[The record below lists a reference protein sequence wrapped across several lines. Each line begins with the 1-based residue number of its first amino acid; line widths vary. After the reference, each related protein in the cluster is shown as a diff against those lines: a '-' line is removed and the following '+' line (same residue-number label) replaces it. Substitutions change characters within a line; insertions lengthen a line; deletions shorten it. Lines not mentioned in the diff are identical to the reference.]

1 MPVRDSEEVRK
12 EREGAEHMA
21 GIRSIALSEEARDA
35 RNAGRRLDSED
46 DEAELIG
53 AVKKLGELIAEQRVA
68 NDRIASELG
77 GMVEEIKDMLTKIE
91 ELQNGS
97 ESEKHAATQMA
108 LRGVANAQQQAKDI
122 TLKSIDEMTERNRKY
137 LDAKM
142 EESRKRIER
151 LAMVTLPDRL
161 FYYGKWLALM
171 LVLIILAHILWQMMM

>member
-1 MPVRDSEEVRK
+1 
-12 EREGAEHMA
+12 
-21 GIRSIALSEEARDA
+21 
-35 RNAGRRLDSED
+35 
-46 DEAELIG
+46 
-53 AVKKLGELIAEQRVA
+53 
-68 NDRIASELG
+68 
-77 GMVEEIKDMLTKIE
+77 
-91 ELQNGS
+91 
-97 ESEKHAATQMA
+97 MA